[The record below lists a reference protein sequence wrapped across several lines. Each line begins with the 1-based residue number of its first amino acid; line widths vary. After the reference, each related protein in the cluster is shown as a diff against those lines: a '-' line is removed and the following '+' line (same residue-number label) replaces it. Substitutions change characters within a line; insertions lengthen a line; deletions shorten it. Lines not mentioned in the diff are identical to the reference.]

1 MRTHL
6 HVGLA
11 LVVSVSFAT
20 FASAQETM
28 LKNKSAYTST
38 SGNEAA
44 PRQVPDVARTPTP
57 IGPVPIP
64 YPNVQVVPPVPPP
77 PAAAGGW
84 PLKYQGPTMI
94 DKSGETRR
102 APAKIDAITI
112 KQR

>member
-6 HVGLA
+6 QVGLA
-11 LVVSVSFAT
+11 LVVSVSFASL
-20 FASAQETM
+20 ACAQETM

-38 SGNEAA
+38 TGGEAA
-44 PRQVPDVARTPTP
+44 PTP
-57 IGPVPIP
+57 IAPVPIP
-64 YPNVQVVPPVPPP
+64 YPNVQAAPPVPPP

-94 DKSGETRR
+94 DKSGEARR